1 MREGRG
7 DPGRGA
13 GARGRAE
20 TGGGGGGQ
28 VGAGMTFGS
37 WLLFCMPFCV
47 TLVLCTWGLLRW
59 RYPPQ
64 LRVIRLDLARDQ
76 ARPARAAEG
85 VMRKRREGE
94 GEAGGGYG
102 RGKGAG
108 LG

>member
-13 GARGRAE
+13 GLRRGA
-20 TGGGGGGQ
+20 GWGGGQ

-76 ARPARAAEG
+76 ARPARAARAAEG
-85 VMRKRREGE
+85 VCGSGEKARGKRG
-94 GEAGGGYG
+94 GTGGG
-102 RGKGAG
+102 KGGG

>member
-1 MREGRG
+1 
-7 DPGRGA
+7 
-13 GARGRAE
+13 
-20 TGGGGGGQ
+20 
-28 VGAGMTFGS
+28 MTFGS

-85 VMRKRREGE
+85 VCGSGGKARGKR
-94 GEAGGGYG
+94 GGYG